1 MRSHRQSLLTVRA
14 PRGTLQGCR
23 IRQLFRSFIGK
34 LDPANPEHQAMALTA
49 AELTVAAED
58 ARARLL
64 AGDLTAEQPTVR
76 LENSAR
82 RARLDLRGQA
92 EATNDA
98 DDWMK
103 LQEEADR
110 LAQERTHVEANRETD

>member
-1 MRSHRQSLLTVRA
+1 MRSHCQSLLTVRA
-14 PRGTLQGCR
+14 PRGTVQGCR
-23 IRQLFRSFIGK
+23 IRQLYRSFICK

-82 RARLDLRGQA
+82 RPGSISVAELRQLTTPTTGSSARGSRSDRRGTQPC
-92 EATNDA
+92 
-98 DDWMK
+98 
-103 LQEEADR
+103 R
-110 LAQERTHVEANRETD
+110 S